1 MLHYF
6 PIHLAYQYSKI
17 DLFLTLDVLIQMAQI
32 GSAIFKLQIL

>member
-6 PIHLAYQYSKI
+6 LINLAYQYSKI